1 MLIRGSAQ
9 LLLLFFR
16 SLPRLGWS
24 VGCTALILVLATL
37 LHASGDFPLMTRSGL
52 AQQLRQSA
60 WEHALAGLPQQ
71 TPWPWAET
79 SAAANAGV
87 AQLGLSAAV
96 IKEDNPGEA
105 QGFAIR
111 PLQRTPRQDPHLADN
126 GFSEIGVGD
135 RITVTT
141 TNGAS
146 QVYSVTGRKV
156 VDPHLAET
164 SPGASEDAATAN
176 CLPLDPVLANSLR
189 LVIQGT
195 LIELPATHKP
205 QAEQKL

>member
-1 MLIRGSAQ
+1 
-9 LLLLFFR
+9 
-16 SLPRLGWS
+16 
-24 VGCTALILVLATL
+24 
-37 LHASGDFPLMTRSGL
+37 
-52 AQQLRQSA
+52 
-60 WEHALAGLPQQ
+60 
-71 TPWPWAET
+71 
-79 SAAANAGV
+79 V

-105 QGFAIR
+105 QGLPIR
-111 PLQRTPRQDPHLADN
+111 PLQRTSRKDPHLADN

-141 TNGAS
+141 ADGAS

-164 SPGASEDAATAN
+164 SPGAAENTATAN
-176 CLPLDPVLANSLR
+176 CLPLDPVLANSPR

-195 LIELPATHKP
+195 LIELPAPHAP
-205 QAEQKL
+205 EAEQKL